1 MFVYYSTSVLIC
13 KGVNGSFFTRYNID
27 HIGKILYN
35 CRYRQEVFILSKYDE
50 ITNYL
55 PDTSFARE
63 DILTAAYNADPSFS
77 DSSLRRLIDRLKASG
92 LIVHVAR
99 DVYTKPS
106 KNDSNLSDYVC
117 DYSDK
122 AKAII
127 DYMQGKFPRLRFVV
141 WETSALN
148 EFTGHLL
155 ARNYIMLEVENSG
168 CEFVFDGIK
177 HDFELNTLLRPT
189 QKELLRYGE
198 NDTVIVDRLIT
209 ESPTGTSEKYALT
222 LEKLIVDMFSNR
234 TLKEILSRGDYA
246 EAISD
251 MFSKYRINVVKLLRY
266 ARRRN
271 KEETVVAFFESI
283 NLKHLIVK

>member
-1 MFVYYSTSVLIC
+1 M
-13 KGVNGSFFTRYNID
+13 
-27 HIGKILYN
+27 
-35 CRYRQEVFILSKYDE
+35 SKYDE

-63 DILTAAYNADPSFS
+63 DILTAAYNADSSFS

-234 TLKEILSRGDYA
+234 TLKETLSRGDYA

>member
-1 MFVYYSTSVLIC
+1 M
-13 KGVNGSFFTRYNID
+13 
-27 HIGKILYN
+27 
-35 CRYRQEVFILSKYDE
+35 SKYDE

-122 AKAII
+122 AKTII
-127 DYMQGKFPRLRFVV
+127 NYMQDKFPRLRFVV

-168 CEFVFDGIK
+168 CEFVFDGVK
-177 HDFELNTLLRPT
+177 HDLELNTLLRPT
-189 QKELLRYGE
+189 PKELLRYGE

-234 TLKEILSRGDYA
+234 NLKEILSRGDYA

>member
-1 MFVYYSTSVLIC
+1 M
-13 KGVNGSFFTRYNID
+13 
-27 HIGKILYN
+27 
-35 CRYRQEVFILSKYDE
+35 SKYDE

-63 DILTAAYNADPSFS
+63 DILTAAYNADSSFS

-106 KNDSNLSDYVC
+106 KDDSNLSDYVF

-122 AKAII
+122 AKTII
-127 DYMQGKFPRLRFVV
+127 NYMQDKFPRLRFVV

-177 HDFELNTLLRPT
+177 RDLELNT
-189 QKELLRYGE
+189 LLRYGE

-234 TLKEILSRGDYA
+234 TLKETLSRGDYA